1 MSLSQKFQKES
12 AALQEWLTTS
22 EAQLQQ
28 KNSCG
33 DMPADIDAEIAW
45 ANVSNCLNLSSD
57 PFKQEERSASASG
70 Q

>member
-1 MSLSQKFQKES
+1 MSLSQKFQTES
-12 AALQEWLTTS
+12 ATLHEWLTNS

-45 ANVSNCLNLSSD
+45 ANVSLIPCVWTYLGAVYFTL
-57 PFKQEERSASASG
+57 FVL
-70 Q
+70 